1 MTIRFAPRR
10 YVAQNDNEEGTLNLV
25 ALIGNLATDVTL
37 KDVGEGK
44 QVADF
49 LLAVDRRTRD
59 GGADFVRIVAWERQA
74 ELCAQYLSKGRQVGV
89 EGHLRARTW
98 EDEGKRRR
106 EVDVVARSVRFLSPP
121 NDSAGAEVVPFEAAV
136 A

>member
-1 MTIRFAPRR
+1 MNT
-10 YVAQNDNEEGTLNLV
+10 V
-25 ALIGNLATDVTL
+25 ALVGNLATDVTVR
-37 KDVGEGK
+37 DVGDGK

-59 GGADFVRIVAWERQA
+59 GGADFIRIVAWERQA
-74 ELCAQYLSKGRQVGV
+74 ELCGQYLAKGRRVGV
-89 EGHLRARTW
+89 EGYLRARTW

-106 EVDVVARSVRFLSPP
+106 DVDIVARNIDFLSPP
-121 NDSAGAEVVPFEAAV
+121 QESAGGEVVPFEAAV

>member
-1 MTIRFAPRR
+1 VNVVT
-10 YVAQNDNEEGTLNLV
+10 
-25 ALIGNLATDVTL
+25 LIGNLATEVTV

-44 QVADF
+44 TVADF

-59 GGADFVRIVAWERQA
+59 GGADFIRIVAWERQA
-74 ELCAQYLSKGRQVGV
+74 ELCGQYLAKGRRVGV
-89 EGHLRARTW
+89 EGYLRARTW

-106 EVDVVARSVRFLSPP
+106 DVDVVARHVEFLSSPP
-121 NDSAGAEVVPFEAAV
+121 NESGGAEVVPFEAAV